1 MLPQLGVVAI
11 KTNGAFPLREIFF
24 IFYEETE
31 TGKLLVISC

>member
-11 KTNGAFPLREIFF
+11 KTNGAFPLSEIFF
-24 IFYEETE
+24 FFNEETQ